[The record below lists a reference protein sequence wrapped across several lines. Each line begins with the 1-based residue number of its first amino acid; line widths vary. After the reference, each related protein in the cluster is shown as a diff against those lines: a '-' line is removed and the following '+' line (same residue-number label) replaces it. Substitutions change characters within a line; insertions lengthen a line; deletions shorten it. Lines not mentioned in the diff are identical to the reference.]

1 MQLPGTDFQLYMCCT
16 PKRVQSKKPVE
27 FLIQCSQLLEMAQY
41 QAYWAKADTDSLCT
55 DIPGFLVAVR
65 AFILG
70 VVTISYQSVS
80 TAFLGE
86 CLNLTGSDLD
96 AVVAGEGYSKDGDM
110 ITIPGNGEVSGR
122 ARAVTTPAHL
132 SPPPNAHARTQNHTR
147 HRTSCDRGSS
157 RRTSSCAR

>member
-41 QAYWAKADTDSLCT
+41 QAYWAKADTDSVCT
-55 DIPGFLVAVR
+55 NIPGFLVAVR

-80 TAFLGE
+80 TSFLGE

-96 AVVAGEGYSKDGDM
+96 AVVVGESYTKDGDVV
-110 ITIPGNGEVSGR
+110 TIPGNGEVSELG
-122 ARAVTTPAHL
+122 AHML
-132 SPPPNAHARTQNHTR
+132 SQSHPRI
-147 HRTSCDRGSS
+147 S
-157 RRTSSCAR
+157 